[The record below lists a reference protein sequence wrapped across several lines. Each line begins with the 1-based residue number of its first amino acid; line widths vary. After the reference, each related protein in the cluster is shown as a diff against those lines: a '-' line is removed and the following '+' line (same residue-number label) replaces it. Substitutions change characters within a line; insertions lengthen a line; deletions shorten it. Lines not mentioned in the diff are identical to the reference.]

1 MTPLID
7 HAYLSEQTF
16 GDVDLARELLGLF
29 AGQCRRLMPG
39 IADADLDP
47 DRRADLAHTLKG
59 SALGIGAA
67 PVGDLAASIEDRLRE
82 GRGGSAGDG
91 RTPRRGGDG
100 HPGGNR
106 RTWLILPRLEGTGR
120 HLRRKRRNVGR

>member
-82 GRGGSAGDG
+82 GRGVPLETVA
-91 RTPRRGGDG
+91 
-100 HPGGNR
+100 
-106 RTWLILPRLEGTGR
+106 RLDEAVTATLAEIDALG
-120 HLRRKRRNVGR
+120 

>member
-7 HAYLSEQTF
+7 HAYLSGQTF

-67 PVGDLAASIEDRLRE
+67 PVADLAASIEDRLRE
-82 GRGGSAGDG
+82 GREVPVETVA
-91 RTPRRGGDG
+91 
-100 HPGGNR
+100 
-106 RTWLILPRLEGTGR
+106 RLDEAVTATLAEIDALG
-120 HLRRKRRNVGR
+120 

>member
-7 HAYLSEQTF
+7 HAYLSGQTF

-59 SALGIGAA
+59 SALGIGSA
-67 PVGDLAASIEDRLRE
+67 PVADLAASIEDRLRE
-82 GRGGSAGDG
+82 GREVPVETVA
-91 RTPRRGGDG
+91 
-100 HPGGNR
+100 
-106 RTWLILPRLEGTGR
+106 RLDEAVTATLAEIDALG
-120 HLRRKRRNVGR
+120 